1 MDPTLQSKI
10 DEAKANGYTDEEISA
25 YLGSQSTPAPQQ
37 GLGPMDRSEE
47 YAGLAEGIGGKALQ
61 YGAELYAGK
70 KLIVDPLINAY
81 KNRGGPVSPAQMAQA
96 GQAAQNVGQAA
107 QNVGQAVRATGTGG
121 AGAFNQMANQLSNN
135 TIQFP
140 KGPVSPAQVTPPTS
154 PSPTQAPGMMSQ
166 GLDYVN
172 KMRQIAA
179 EKVIQNAGNIA
190 KAGVGIGAMTYS
202 APLGPPVPNKG
213 PYRGMEIN
221 PMSGRPWRPEE
232 LAQINR

>member
-1 MDPTLQSKI
+1 
-10 DEAKANGYTDEEISA
+10 
-25 YLGSQSTPAPQQ
+25 
-37 GLGPMDRSEE
+37 MDRSAE
-47 YAGLAEGIGGKALQ
+47 YAGLAQGMGASAIGNALE
-61 YGAELYAGK
+61 YGVPAAAAVYGVK
-70 KLIVDPLINAY
+70 KLVDAY
-81 KNRGGPVSPAQMAQA
+81 KGPVSPAQASQVAKA
-96 GQAAQNVGQAA
+96 GQVA

-121 AGAFNQMANQLSNN
+121 AGAFNQMANQLGSN

-140 KGPVSPAQVTPPTS
+140 KGPVSPAQVTAPTTVAPP
-154 PSPTQAPGMMSQ
+154 QAQTPGMMQ
-166 GLDYVN
+166 RGMEYAN
-172 KMRQIAA
+172 KMRQVAA

-202 APLGPPVPNKG
+202 APLGPPVPTKG

>member
-1 MDPTLQSKI
+1 MDPTLQTKI
-10 DEAKANGYTDEEISA
+10 DEAKANGYTDEEINA

-47 YAGLAEGIGGKALQ
+47 YAGLAQGMGMNAVGNVLE
-61 YGAELYAGK
+61 YGVPAAAAVYGVK
-70 KLIVDPLINAY
+70 KLVDAY
-81 KNRGGPVSPAQMAQA
+81 KGPVSPAQATQMSQA
-96 GQAAQNVGQAA
+96 TQAAK
-107 QNVGQAVRATGTGG
+107 NVGQAVRATGTGG
-121 AGAFNQMANQLSNN
+121 AGAFNQMANQLGNN
-135 TIQFP
+135 TLQFP
-140 KGPVSPAQVTPPTS
+140 KGPVSPTQVTAPTTVA
-154 PSPTQAPGMMSQ
+154 PQTQAPGMMRQS
-166 GLDYVN
+166 LDYVN

-190 KAGVGIGAMTYS
+190 KAGVGIGAATYS
-202 APLGPPVPNKG
+202 APLGPPVPTKG